1 VCILNGEA
9 MAKRVKRVIEMMEGD
24 PSKTFTLEKMAESVN
39 LSAPYFCFLFKSI
52 TGMPPA
58 KYLKSLRMQE
68 AATLL
73 TTTFLSVKEIVRR
86 VGLADESHFVRDF
99 KRHYGVTPSEFRNT
113 SFLSSDSTKRETSQQ
128 NWPMNRKIGQLIV
141 LASCVLLV

>member
-1 VCILNGEA
+1 
-9 MAKRVKRVIEMMEGD
+9 MAQRIKRVIEMMQGD
-24 PSKTFTLEKMAESVN
+24 PSRTFTLGKMAESVN

-58 KYLKSLRMQE
+58 KYLKKLRMQQ

-86 VGLADESHFVRDF
+86 VGLTDESHFVRDF
-99 KRHYGVTPSEFRNT
+99 KRLYGRTPSEYR
-113 SFLSSDSTKRETSQQ
+113 SSAFLSADSNGHESRRE
-128 NWPMNRKIGQLIV
+128 NWPMNQKIGQLIL
-141 LASCVLLV
+141 LASWALLV